1 MEETQFE
8 TTIELPLLVTY
19 TYFIDKGDD
28 LTPPTT
34 AIDDIIKIE
43 LDGVDITNNISPE
56 IIGYIYDDAF
66 ENLENKL

>member
-8 TTIELPLLVTY
+8 TKIELPLLVTY
-19 TYFIDKGDD
+19 TYFIDEGDD

-43 LDGVDITNNISPE
+43 IFGVDITDSVSKE
-56 IIGYIYDDAF
+56 IKGYLYDDAF
-66 ENLENKL
+66 EDLENKL